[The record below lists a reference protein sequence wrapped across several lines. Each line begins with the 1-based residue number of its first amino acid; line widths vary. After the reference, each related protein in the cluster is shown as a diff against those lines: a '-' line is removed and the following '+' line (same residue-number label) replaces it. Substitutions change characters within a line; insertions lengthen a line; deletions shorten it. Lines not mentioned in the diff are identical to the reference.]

1 MRFLRSSSW
10 YIILLALL
18 CIGAAFYLL
27 YKILFPA
34 APVWITATV
43 DRGTVSELVSVSG
56 FVEAKQLAEMS
67 FPATGIVT
75 AVLVEEGAVVTQGEV
90 LATLAAS
97 TLVAERNEA
106 EAALVAALAAYSE
119 VVAGPRDEA
128 VTLANTTLQS
138 AEANLARVNIEETRK
153 VNNARAA
160 LLSTGLTA
168 VATDPEESSTAP
180 TVSGTYTCLDEG
192 AYEVE
197 IYRSSTDS
205 GYSFT
210 FDGLESGTGI
220 VSTDQPATL
229 GTCGLY
235 LQFTAGDTYSAST
248 WEISIPNTR
257 SSTYTTLLNT
267 YNLTKTQA
275 DNAIEAAE
283 NNLAVAKDQN
293 TLTTAP
299 ARGEARTQAEAAVS
313 QARARV
319 AAIDARLADRSIVA
333 PFDGV
338 VTEVDIATGETAPT
352 TPVITVLASDAFTL
366 KARIPEI
373 DITKLALG
381 QKMNAVFDARS
392 SETLTGEVTYISPI
406 AKQIDGV
413 AYFEITIE
421 LDTLPTWLRAGLNAD
436 IDIIIEQRKD
446 VVRIPKRFVTTTADG
461 TKSVLVPAGNRVATT
476 TIEVLFTGNDSYY
489 EIKGVDAG
497 TTVIAP

>member
-1 MRFLRSSSW
+1 MRILRSSSW
-10 YIILLALL
+10 YIILLSLL

-27 YKILFPA
+27 YKILFPST
-34 APVWITATV
+34 PVWVTATV

-56 FVEAKQLAEMS
+56 FVEAKQVAEMA

-75 AVLVEEGAVVTQGEV
+75 AVLVEEGTVVTQGQV
-90 LATLAAS
+90 LATLAAT

-106 EAALVAALAAYSE
+106 EAALVAAEAAYRE
-119 VVAGPRDEA
+119 VVTGPRDEE

-138 AEANLARVNIEETRK
+138 AEANLARVTIEETRK

-168 VATDPEESSTAP
+168 TTKDAEESSAAP
-180 TVSGTYTCLDEG
+180 TVSGTYTCTNEG
-192 AYEVE
+192 TYQIEV
-197 IYRSSTDS
+197 YRSSSDS
-205 GYSFT
+205 GYSYT
-210 FDGLESGTGI
+210 YTGLESGTTI
-220 VSTDQPATL
+220 ASVDQPAAL

-235 LQFTAGDTYSAST
+235 LLFTPGDTYADTT
-248 WEISIPNTR
+248 WTIEIPNTR
-257 SSTYTTLLNT
+257 SSSYTTLLNT

-283 NNLAVAKDQN
+283 NNLAVAKGEN
-293 TLTTAP
+293 TLTLAP
-299 ARGEARTQAEAAVS
+299 ARTEARTQAEAAVA
-313 QARARV
+313 QARARI
-319 AAIDARLADRSIVA
+319 AAIDARLSDRSIVA

-338 VTEVDIATGETAPT
+338 VTEIDIAVGETAPA
-352 TPVITVLASDAFTL
+352 TPVITVLASDAFSL

-373 DITKLALG
+373 DITKLQLG

-392 SETLTGEVTYISPI
+392 QETLTGEVTYISPI

-436 IDIIIEQRKD
+436 IDIVIEERQD
-446 VVRIPKRFVTTTADG
+446 VVRIPKRFVTTAADG
-461 TKSVLVPAGNRVATT
+461 TKSVLVPAGHRVATT

-489 EIKGVDAG
+489 EVSGVAAG

>member
-1 MRFLRSSSW
+1 MRFLRSSAW

-27 YKILFPA
+27 YKILFPT

-56 FVEAKQLAEMS
+56 FVEAKQVAEMA

-75 AVLVEEGAVVTQGEV
+75 AVLVEEGAEVTQGEV

-106 EAALVAALAAYSE
+106 EAALVAAEAAYRE

-128 VTLANTTLQS
+128 VTLANTTLSS
-138 AEANLARVNIEETRK
+138 AEANLSRVTIEETRK

-168 VATDPEESSTAP
+168 VTTDAEEGSTPP
-180 TVSGTYTCLDEG
+180 TVSGTYICLDEG
-192 AYEVE
+192 TYEVE
-197 IYRSSTDS
+197 VYRSSTDS

-210 FDGLESGTGI
+210 YTGLEDGLGI
-220 VSTDQPATL
+220 VSTDQPAPL

-235 LQFTAGDTYSAST
+235 LQFTTGDTYSDST
-248 WEISIPNTR
+248 WVIEIPNTR

-283 NNLAVAKDQN
+283 NNLAVAKGEN
-293 TLTTAP
+293 TLTLAP
-299 ARGEARTQAEAAVS
+299 ARSEARTGAEAAVA
-313 QARARV
+313 QARARI
-319 AAIDARLADRSIVA
+319 AAIDARLSDRSIVA

-338 VTEVDIATGETAPT
+338 VTEIDIATGETAPS

-381 QKMNAVFDARS
+381 QKVNSVFDARS

-421 LDTLPTWLRAGLNAD
+421 LDTLPSWLRAGLNAD
-436 IDIIIEQRKD
+436 VDIVIDERID
-446 VVRIPKRFVTTTADG
+446 VVRIPKRFVTTAADG
-461 TKSVLVPAGNRVATT
+461 TKSILVPAGNKVATT
-476 TIEVLFTGNDSYY
+476 TIEVLFTGNDSYL
-489 EIKGVDAG
+489 EISGVAAG